1 MRALSGPVT
10 MLLAAV
16 AGAVY
21 PLAFAPFGFYGLAPV
36 CLGVLFFVWQRSSWK
51 QAVAA
56 GWVFGLAS
64 FAIGIS
70 WVYVSLHTFGNM
82 PPALAVICVAVFG
95 AIMALY
101 PALAGGLQGVCVQC
115 QPAIRWM
122 LIMPILWVL
131 GEWLRGVLLSGFPWL
146 YLGYSQVGTFLDSLF
161 PIVGTL
167 GVSLWWALLVG
178 AVLTLVFQRSAPRWV
193 PGAAVALL
201 LALVMLARVPQFV
214 MPEGPP
220 IRVAVIQN
228 NIPLSD
234 KWNARLALPIAERFQ
249 RQSVALT
256 DVDLIVWP
264 EVALPFYQDELPLD
278 YLPILKA
285 HSADFV
291 IGLLDRDE
299 ARAGVP
305 YYNVA
310 LGIGAEQTTYRKH
323 QLVPFGEYLPLAFL
337 LRWLLDYL
345 RIPMSDF
352 SAGALQQA
360 AMPLAGTKVGA
371 SICYEDAFSDVI
383 RRSASAS
390 HVLVN
395 LSEDA
400 WFGDSLAPHQRLQM
414 ARARVLE
421 TGRPMIRASNSGL
434 SSIIRHDGTVTG
446 QAGQF
451 VEAVLRGRV
460 QPTQGT
466 TFFARAGNG
475 PVIGLCLF
483 GFLIGAP
490 RAWIRRRGR

>member
-1 MRALSGPVT
+1 MKKLLFAL
-10 MLLAAV
+10 MLLATPQLEAQTSLWLESNVIDKNINGGTIVKNDTVVVEVKLNDNFTSVRSVFFDFQHQKDAIQLLSIERGPAIPQSATVNIDNFFYPNCKFNRNAQNTTNDGWANWMNANYTCNSSTVPYHAINRIMVNVSSTENLSQATYIKLKFRITNVSAGFPYDSVYMNFAV
-16 AGAVY
+16 AYDAVGAEMRPTVNV
-21 PLAFAPFGFYGLAPV
+21 PPKATWIQLAPNANNLITGEV
-36 CLGVLFFVWQRSSWK
+36 KHSENVAEAIKSSMVVMVTDT
-51 QAVAA
+51 A
-56 GWVFGLAS
+56 
-64 FAIGIS
+64 
-70 WVYVSLHTFGNM
+70 T
-82 PPALAVICVAVFG
+82 PPVT
-95 AIMALY
+95 
-101 PALAGGLQGVCVQC
+101 
-115 QPAIRWM
+115 
-122 LIMPILWVL
+122 
-131 GEWLRGVLLSGFPWL
+131 S
-146 YLGYSQVGTFLDSLF
+146 
-161 PIVGTL
+161 
-167 GVSLWWALLVG
+167 
-178 AVLTLVFQRSAPRWV
+178 
-193 PGAAVALL
+193 
-201 LALVMLARVPQFV
+201 
-214 MPEGPP
+214 
-220 IRVAVIQN
+220 
-228 NIPLSD
+228 
-234 KWNARLALPIAERFQ
+234 LPIAERFQ